1 MEMYFFKHDEW
12 ERLYNCSLYRVD
24 DIPLEK
30 RQHIALGVFFILVS
44 IIFITLYT
52 PCIIAVR
59 NHLKHSCYKFLFFLG
74 IVDILSIPMNGILTG
89 YMTIVGAMFCNY
101 PKLLYFSGSYGYFCW
116 ITETTMAI
124 FLALNRCC
132 EILSPNIARY
142 LFHGQLPW
150 LWMIVLMM
158 YGLYFAI
165 FTKPVMFN
173 GIYMAWFNNPHVGY
187 NDDPGGITYGN
198 HLHFV
203 HNIIVCCSLTGLY
216 VLFCIL
222 YLLKSRTLRRHSSNA
237 GPVFVKNTLQRS
249 VFIQVLL
256 ISSINTIGSALYI
269 YMQFVNVTPWL
280 TIAAQFSWII
290 INGMPGIL
298 FLVVNKTIRTECI
311 QMIFKIS
318 KAAPTSENQIYALR
332 PISGGRPNSQ

>member
-12 ERLYNCSLYRVD
+12 EVLYNCSLYRID

-30 RQHIALGVFFILVS
+30 RQHIALGVFFIVIS
-44 IIFITLYT
+44 VIFITLYT

-89 YMTIVGAMFCNY
+89 YMAIVGAVFCTY

-116 ITETTMAI
+116 ITETTMSI
-124 FLALNRCC
+124 FLAFNRCG
-132 EILSPNIARY
+132 EILSPNVARF
-142 LFHGQLPW
+142 LFQGQLPW
-150 LWMIVLMM
+150 LWMLIPMM

-173 GIYMAWFNNPHVGY
+173 GIYMAWFNNPHVNY
-187 NDDPGGITYGN
+187 IDDPDGKTYGN

-222 YLLKSRTLRRHSSNA
+222 YLLKSRTLRRHNSDT
-237 GPVFVKNTLQRS
+237 GTVFVKNALQRS

-256 ISSINTIGSALYI
+256 ISSINAVGSALYT
-269 YMQFVNVTPWL
+269 YMQFVYVTPWL

-298 FLVVNKTIRTECI
+298 FLLVNKTIRTECI
-311 QMIFKIS
+311 QMIFKLS
-318 KAAPTSENQIYALR
+318 KAASTSENRSYALR
-332 PISGGRPNSQ
+332 PISGERQNS